1 MGERDS
7 KCRAQTLEPAWALEE
22 QQEDYWLEKNG
33 GGGWSRWDQGGG
45 QGPTCLPRSSCSLF
59 PSSGTELLMFS
70 LTHNHPE

>member
-33 GGGWSRWDQGGG
+33 GGMEQVGSGRWARPHMHPQVF
-45 QGPTCLPRSSCSLF
+45 L
-59 PSSGTELLMFS
+59 FS
-70 LTHNHPE
+70 LPFLRNRTPDV

>member
-33 GGGWSRWDQGGG
+33 GGMEQVGSGRWARPHHADRVHHMPPQVF
-45 QGPTCLPRSSCSLF
+45 L
-59 PSSGTELLMFS
+59 FS
-70 LTHNHPE
+70 LPFLRNRTPDV